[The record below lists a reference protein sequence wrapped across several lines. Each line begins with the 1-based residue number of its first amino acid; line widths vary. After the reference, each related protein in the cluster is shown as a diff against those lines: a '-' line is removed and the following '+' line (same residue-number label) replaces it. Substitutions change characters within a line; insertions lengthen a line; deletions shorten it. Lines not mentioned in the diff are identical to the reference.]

1 MRRYLRLL
9 CGVALVFPLA
19 SAHAEPVSPVVLAQ
33 PAVFRLLVFHDSEV
47 DTPASISTDLQLLRD
62 DYNKAVL
69 GGNLAG
75 LTEPE
80 FYWRKLSEHPARYL
94 HPSTARTH
102 QTTRNKADASGSA
115 FAVSEEGILITN
127 AHMVSDDSSELL
139 QDPKYVF
146 GLLQQP
152 FVSEWN
158 HLTLELRGSPAAA
171 DTESVTGALLLWY
184 ASQSAFAVSY
194 KGVHVVLRYDTPEK
208 SLLSTVPEMPVAV
221 EATTSVLAVG
231 RGWPGKDVAILKIEP
246 GSVTFASHDFAGRTS
261 LERVKDLHLIC
272 LPTADSDH
280 VLPGTRVHA
289 LGFPGAAV
297 GPEMADSAAYV
308 VNSQPGEIGHPVDMK
323 DGWKAF
329 PLSSAID
336 HGDSG
341 GPVVD
346 EQGNAIAV
354 NVAGMQGGY
363 NFAVPINLATD
374 LLLTAN
380 ITPKCSVNAAWEK
393 AVRLYYDKH
402 YTDAANDLERIAR
415 QQAGLDWLT
424 TGGLSKVDM
433 QNPQASL
440 QEAFEASKL
449 FLRPKGHEHP
459 GVSAAVLELE
469 AKAASL
475 R

>member
-1 MRRYLRLL
+1 
-9 CGVALVFPLA
+9 
-19 SAHAEPVSPVVLAQ
+19 
-33 PAVFRLLVFHDSEV
+33 
-47 DTPASISTDLQLLRD
+47 
-62 DYNKAVL
+62 
-69 GGNLAG
+69 
-75 LTEPE
+75 
-80 FYWRKLSEHPARYL
+80 
-94 HPSTARTH
+94 
-102 QTTRNKADASGSA
+102 
-115 FAVSEEGILITN
+115 
-127 AHMVSDDSSELL
+127 
-139 QDPKYVF
+139 
-146 GLLQQP
+146 
-152 FVSEWN
+152 
-158 HLTLELRGSPAAA
+158 
-171 DTESVTGALLLWY
+171 
-184 ASQSAFAVSY
+184 
-194 KGVHVVLRYDTPEK
+194 
-208 SLLSTVPEMPVAV
+208 
-221 EATTSVLAVG
+221 
-231 RGWPGKDVAILKIEP
+231 
-246 GSVTFASHDFAGRTS
+246 
-261 LERVKDLHLIC
+261 
-272 LPTADSDH
+272 
-280 VLPGTRVHA
+280 
-289 LGFPGAAV
+289 
-297 GPEMADSAAYV
+297 
-308 VNSQPGEIGHPVDMK
+308 MK